1 MAYSVEIRPPHA
13 GPYSLPRLFDDYM
26 DAHSEGMSQS
36 TGSFVAGFQVRQV
49 SEELATHHFTMRS
62 RYQALQPPP
71 VGESKPVSTDI
82 LFAHY
87 RRSSVRRGNLF

>member
-1 MAYSVEIRPPHA
+1 MAYSVEIRPPGA
-13 GPYSLPRLFDDYM
+13 GPYSLLRLFDDYM

-36 TGSFVAGFQVRQV
+36 TGSFVAGFQVRLV
-49 SEELATHHFTMRS
+49 SPELAAHHFEMRT

-71 VGESKPVSTDI
+71 VGESKPVSTDV

-87 RRSSVRRGNLF
+87 RRNLVRRGSL